1 MDRGA
6 APDWDGRADLRAAFG
21 PRDLFDT
28 IYAILHA
35 PSYHARYA
43 EFLRSDFPRIPL
55 PGGAD
60 PAGLFRALAAHGRRL
75 TALHLLDVEAA
86 PDLRAPAIRLA
97 GTGATQLGS
106 RNAIAWEDGK
116 VRINEGRWFETVPRE
131 AWEFRIGGYQPAQK
145 WLKDRGGKGGA
156 NARDGRT
163 LTDDDVLHYRRFV
176 TAMQLT
182 IPEMA
187 AVDATI
193 ERHGGWPDTFG
204 EA

>member
-1 MDRGA
+1 MCRPHLIA
-6 APDWDGRADLRAAFG
+6 APRWLGF
-21 PRDLFDT
+21 
-28 IYAILHA
+28 
-35 PSYHARYA
+35 
-43 EFLRSDFPRIPL
+43 
-55 PGGAD
+55 
-60 PAGLFRALAAHGRRL
+60 

-106 RNAIAWEDGK
+106 RNAIAWEDGM

-145 WLKDRGGKGGA
+145 WLKDRAGKGGA

-182 IPEMA
+182 IPEMT